1 MLLLAAI
8 ALVVMTVLYLRQKSQ
23 IRELLAK
30 NAEQEELLKLL
41 VKVQEP
47 SEEEE
52 EEEEEAPE
60 VPEVPEVPEAPE
72 APEVPEAPGA
82 SEQSEAPEQATPP
95 SVATGQDHDSVGKL
109 NEHLIEAMHK
119 LMEEDRYFLGENI
132 SIDDMAHQL
141 GTNRTYVTRMMRE
154 EYGLTFIEY
163 INVARIQYSQKLLYT
178 SPDITLEEVAMKS
191 GFQSTSNYCRAF
203 KRYTGSTPKG
213 WQQDTVG

>member
-1 MLLLAAI
+1 MFLLAAI
-8 ALVVMTVLYLRQKSQ
+8 ALAVMTVLYLRQKSQ

-30 NAEQEELLKLL
+30 NAEHEELLKLL

-47 SEEEE
+47 A

-60 VPEVPEVPEAPE
+60 VPEVPEALEVPEAPE
-72 APEVPEAPGA
+72 A

-119 LMEEDRYFLGENI
+119 LMEEERYFLGENI

-178 SPDITLEEVAMKS
+178 LPDITLEEVAMKS